1 VVPRA
6 LSSYGDR
13 TFAAAGPRL
22 LNSLPFK
29 LRRPESRHH
38 LRTVQ
43 TTAEGTPFFG
53 KHEHGALTSDMQRL
67 RKTFTYLLTYLLT
80 YYTRCTELIEDR
92 TEVIENDTTLVAEE
106 YYEY

>member
-1 VVPRA
+1 
-6 LSSYGDR
+6 
-13 TFAAAGPRL
+13 
-22 LNSLPFK
+22 
-29 LRRPESRHH
+29 
-38 LRTVQ
+38 
-43 TTAEGTPFFG
+43 
-53 KHEHGALTSDMQRL
+53 MQRL